1 MKAVNKGLALQSD
14 VHWRGRGQVDWKK
27 GEVSRKL
34 NSLEGLKQE
43 QDLGVDPGISLW
55 PRMRVWGNCCLSAFR
70 RRTRADRWARV
81 RVSFG
86 RPDSSVVS
94 RP

>member
-34 NSLEGLKQE
+34 NSFNQKI
-43 QDLGVDPGISLW
+43 VI
-55 PRMRVWGNCCLSAFR
+55 N
-70 RRTRADRWARV
+70 
-81 RVSFG
+81 
-86 RPDSSVVS
+86 
-94 RP
+94 

>member
-43 QDLGVDPGISLW
+43 QDLGVDSGISLW
-55 PRMRVWGNCCLSAFR
+55 PRMRGLGNCCLSAFR
-70 RRTRADRWARV
+70 MQRDDIFYGGWRKMAQDWRQHPV
-81 RVSFG
+81 G
-86 RPDSSVVS
+86 N
-94 RP
+94 